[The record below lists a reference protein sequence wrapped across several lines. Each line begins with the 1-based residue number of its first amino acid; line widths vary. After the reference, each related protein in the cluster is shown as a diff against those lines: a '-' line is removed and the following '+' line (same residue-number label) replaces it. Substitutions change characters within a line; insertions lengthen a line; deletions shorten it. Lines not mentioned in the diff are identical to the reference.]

1 MNRPLAPLA
10 LVLALACANPALA
23 AEDISRING
32 SIETTAGGH
41 YGDLETVNGAVRVA
55 ERVQAGAASTVNGSI
70 TVGDGARLESLEAV
84 NGSLR
89 LGRDVQVAGGI
100 ETVNG
105 SVFVDHGSTIGRD
118 VETVNGAIRAGRGLV
133 LTSGLETVNG
143 SIFVDRGG
151 RIGGDIE
158 TVNGSIV
165 VNDADL
171 PSREVEG
178 YFLKELYYVD
188 SSTSSFRVTP
198 LAICP
203 VLHRMDDLEAATT
216 RYPLFWIPYPA
227 LEPYT
232 RRMPMLASSLNNSL
246 NGTIDDFFRQRRY
259 DGEIYKVGNPRNL
272 SISQYTTTPEEMK
285 AEQERIEK
293 ELVDFKRTLEQGVSN
308 MTNPRPETQQSSGSR
323 SNKRT
328 QQTQGASQ
336 TMRDRRY

>member
-1 MNRPLAPLA
+1 MITRTIFILLALLAQVVALYPQTTARERIEQRRQRESNQQTIITANAGAEQNDQGEAIIANTRWSRIIYRYLDLSREANAPLYY
-10 LVLALACANPALA
+10 P
-23 AEDISRING
+23 
-32 SIETTAGGH
+32 ETATAGSMNLFSH
-41 YGDLETVNGAVRVA
+41 IFRLLENGL
-55 ERVQAGAASTVNGSI
+55 I
-70 TVGDGARLESLEAV
+70 TAYEYLDGREEFTDAYQINLQE
-84 NGSLR
+84 
-89 LGRDVQVAGGI
+89 
-100 ETVNG
+100 
-105 SVFVDHGSTIGRD
+105 FM
-118 VETVNGAIRAGRGLV
+118 
-133 LTSGLETVNG
+133 
-143 SIFVDRGG
+143 DRF
-151 RIGGDIE
+151 DIYHE
-158 TVNGSIV
+158 NANGSIV
-165 VNDADL
+165 VNDADI
-171 PSREVEG
+171 PSREVQG

-188 SSTSSFRVTP
+188 TSTSAFRVTS

-203 VLHRMDDLEAATT
+203 VLHRMDDLDAATT

-293 ELVDFKRTLEQGVSN
+293 ELVDFQRTLDQGVSG
-308 MTNPRPETQQSSGSR
+308 MTNPRPETKQSSGSR

>member
-1 MNRPLAPLA
+1 MTNARWSRIIYRYLDLSLEANAPLYY
-10 LVLALACANPALA
+10 P
-23 AEDISRING
+23 
-32 SIETTAGGH
+32 ETATAGEMNLFSH
-41 YGDLETVNGAVRVA
+41 IFRLLERGAVRA
-55 ERVQAGAASTVNGSI
+55 YEYLDGREEFTKDYQIDLEEFIER
-70 TVGDGARLESLEAV
+70 
-84 NGSLR
+84 
-89 LGRDVQVAGGI
+89 
-100 ETVNG
+100 
-105 SVFVDHGSTIGRD
+105 F
-118 VETVNGAIRAGRGLV
+118 
-133 LTSGLETVNG
+133 
-143 SIFVDRGG
+143 
-151 RIGGDIE
+151 DIYHE

-165 VNDADL
+165 VNDADV

-188 SSTSSFRVTP
+188 NSTSSFRVTP
-198 LAICP
+198 IAICP
-203 VLHRMDDLEAATT
+203 VLHRMDDLDAATT

-246 NGTIDDFFRQRRY
+246 YGTIDDFFRQRRY

-293 ELVDFKRTLEQGVSN
+293 ELSDFKRTLEQGVSG
-308 MTNPRPETQQSSGSR
+308 MTNPRPETRQSSGSR

-328 QQTQGASQ
+328 QQTQGATQ